1 MTNEEPKALAAS
13 TWRVALDRSAAG
25 QRRSGFA
32 AMPCYIVSM
41 SPAVKTIL
49 ELMAS
54 WPVEDQEE
62 LSELAREIEA
72 RRTGVYRL
80 SEEER
85 AAIDA
90 ARRGP
95 LAADDEV
102 EAFWKRRGLA

>member
-1 MTNEEPKALAAS
+1 MEFAGISRYIAA
-13 TWRVALDRSAAG
+13 
-25 QRRSGFA
+25 
-32 AMPCYIVSM
+32 M

-49 ELMAS
+49 ERVAS

-72 RRTGVYRL
+72 RRSGVYRL
-80 SEEER
+80 SEQER
-85 AAIDA
+85 AAIDT

-102 EAFWKRRGLA
+102 EAFWKHRGLP